1 MGKYII
7 DTDQFT
13 HRFTPSCI
21 GVYGIGKDI
30 DDMDEKVVWSR
41 MVNIGDLDELSPKY
55 IEENFDGLSNGE
67 FQKGFD
73 EGKKQGMGDLMTAIR
88 KLIKCNTSTEMSSL
102 GFDWG
107 SDINTWTG
115 YLLYILNTFPPLE
128 IIDKIKAHEQKQ
140 EEAKKRDIQNDLDY
154 LMTQTGM
161 TIDEIATGL
170 KRMVE

>member
-1 MGKYII
+1 MSKYII

-13 HRFTPSCI
+13 HRFNPSCI

-41 MVNIGDLDELSPKY
+41 MVNIDDLDEFNSKY
-55 IEENFDGLSNGE
+55 IEEKYQHGFEDG
-67 FQKGFD
+67 KT
-73 EGKKQGMGDLMTAIR
+73 QGMSDLMTAIR
-88 KLIKCNTSTEMSSL
+88 KLIKCETSTEMLSL

-115 YLLYILNTFPPLE
+115 YLIYILNTFAPSD
-128 IIDKIKAHEQKQ
+128 IIAKVKAHEQKQ
-140 EEAKKRDIQNDLDY
+140 EDAKKRDIQNDLDY

-161 TIDEIATGL
+161 TIDEIVTGL
-170 KRMVE
+170 KGVVE